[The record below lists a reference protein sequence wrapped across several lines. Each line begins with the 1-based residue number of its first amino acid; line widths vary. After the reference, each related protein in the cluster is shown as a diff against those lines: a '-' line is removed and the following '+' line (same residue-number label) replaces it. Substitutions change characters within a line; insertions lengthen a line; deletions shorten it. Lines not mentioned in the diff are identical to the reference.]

1 MVPEELS
8 RRIKSG
14 VTQNKKDGE
23 KLLSLKIRNYIKN
36 PSASLNVYIFST
48 QRYVQISYIIFR
60 SNYKNSDIFSVF
72 FRMLEEET
80 PNLSPKKQGRPS
92 GGLNKAT
99 IASNNMKLEAKECL
113 LAKSEK
119 RAKFVADNSPGMALR
134 IRGAIEALD
143 INCCT

>member
-1 MVPEELS
+1 
-8 RRIKSG
+8 
-14 VTQNKKDGE
+14 
-23 KLLSLKIRNYIKN
+23 
-36 PSASLNVYIFST
+36 
-48 QRYVQISYIIFR
+48 
-60 SNYKNSDIFSVF
+60 
-72 FRMLEEET
+72 MLEEET

-92 GGLNKAT
+92 GWLNKAT